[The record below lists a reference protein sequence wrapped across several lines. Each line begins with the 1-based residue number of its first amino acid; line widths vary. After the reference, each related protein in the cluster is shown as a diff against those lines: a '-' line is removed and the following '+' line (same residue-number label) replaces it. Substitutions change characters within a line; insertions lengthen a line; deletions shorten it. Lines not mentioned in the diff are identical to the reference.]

1 MTYEETLEKIHSFNV
16 FGSRLGLERMKKL
29 LSLLG
34 NPQEDL
40 RIIHVAGTNGKGS
53 VCRFL
58 YTVLTEA
65 GYRTGAYFSPYLQ
78 RFTERIECGGKE
90 ISPEE
95 LTDCAAQAF
104 EAAEQMVQEG
114 FESPTEFELVTAI
127 GLLHFQQKKA
137 DFVILEVGLGGRGD
151 STNICPHPQATAITS
166 ISRDHMDRL
175 GDTLEAIAWD
185 KAGILKKGAPAMVFV
200 EDPGAF
206 AVIRGEAEKV
216 GALLTDLT
224 RSWITIHE
232 SGPRGTCFS
241 VTLPP
246 AAGQEQSRAAA
257 IADNGSQALPP
268 AAEQERGRT
277 FEKVRISMAG
287 RHQVNN
293 AVCAL
298 SIAAVLQERGIAISE
313 EAVYR
318 GMERAVQPGRF
329 EILSEKPT
337 VILDG
342 AHNIAGVT
350 SLTETVRQFFPGKKI
365 LLCTGMLADKEY
377 TKMAQKLAELDADLI
392 TVTVPNP
399 RSLSASAL
407 ADVFRQLPPYAAGR
421 CGITSVDSWEE
432 AVSQMQQ
439 RSRDYDVI
447 LWAGSLYLIGG
458 VRGILTGEGK

>member
-16 FGSRLGLERMKKL
+16 FGSRLGLARMKKL

-78 RFTERIECGGKE
+78 RFTERIECGGQE
-90 ISPEE
+90 ISQEA
-95 LTDCAAQAF
+95 LTACAARAFQAV
-104 EAAEQMVQEG
+104 EKMMQEG
-114 FESPTEFELVTAI
+114 FESPTEFELVTAV
-127 GLLHFQQKKA
+127 GLLYFQQQKA

-151 STNICPHPQATAITS
+151 STNICPRPEATAITS

-175 GDTLEAIAWD
+175 GDTLEEIAWD

-206 AVIRGEAEKV
+206 DVIRKEAEAV
-216 GALLTDLT
+216 GAILTDLT
-224 RSWITIHE
+224 RSEITVHE
-232 SGPRGTCFS
+232 SGPHGTCFS

-246 AAGQEQSRAAA
+246 AA
-257 IADNGSQALPP
+257 
-268 AAEQERGRT
+268 EQECGRT

-298 SIAAVLQERGIAISE
+298 SLAAVLQEGGIAISG

-329 EILSEKPT
+329 EILSENPA

-350 SLTETVRQFFPGKKI
+350 SLTESVLQYFPGKKI

-377 TKMAQKLAELDADLI
+377 TKMAQKLAELGADLI

>member
-175 GDTLEAIAWD
+175 GNTLEAIAWD

-206 AVIRGEAEKV
+206 AVIRDEAEKV

-224 RSWITIHE
+224 RSRITIHE

-246 AAGQEQSRAAA
+246 AAEQEQ
-257 IADNGSQALPP
+257 
-268 AAEQERGRT
+268 GRT

-329 EILSEKPT
+329 EILSENPA

-350 SLTETVRQFFPGKKI
+350 ALVDAVKEYFPGKKI

-421 CGITSVDSWEE
+421 WITSVDSWEE